1 MKILLVEDEPNV
13 ASLLHR
19 NLREYNHSIGIA
31 TDGDIGLEMI
41 LTGSYE
47 LVLLDIMLPG
57 KSGLEVLQEL
67 KEKKNTTPVILL
79 TALDTT
85 ETVVK
90 GLDLGADDYIVKP
103 FKIEEVVARINAV
116 RRRFNLPKQENSS
129 KLSFKGIELDDNA
142 KKVFKNS
149 KEVRLTATEYKL
161 LKVLLENIERVLSRE
176 TILDLV
182 WGVQYDLGTNVVDV
196 YINYLRKKLEDNSP
210 DKIIHTVIGM
220 GYVIR

>member
-19 NLREYNHSIGIA
+19 NLVEYNHSIGIA
-31 TDGDIGLEMI
+31 TDGIMGLEMI
-41 LTGSYE
+41 LTGSYD

-57 KSGLEVLQEL
+57 KDGLEVLQEIKN
-67 KEKKNTTPVILL
+67 KEITTPVILL

-85 ETVVK
+85 DTVVK
-90 GLDLGADDYIVKP
+90 GLNLGADDYIVKP

-116 RRRFNLPKQENSS
+116 KRRIDLPQQLRSS
-129 KLSFKGIELDDNA
+129 KLSFKGIELDDSA
-142 KKVFKNS
+142 KKVYKNS
-149 KEVRLTATEYKL
+149 IEVKLTATEYKL
-161 LKVLLENIERVLSRE
+161 LKVLLENIDKVLSRE

-196 YINYLRKKLEDNSP
+196 YINYLRKKLGDNSP
-210 DKIIHTVIGM
+210 GKIIHTVIGM
-220 GYVIR
+220 GYVMR

>member
-19 NLREYNHSIGIA
+19 NLVEYKHSIGIA
-31 TDGDIGLEMI
+31 TDGEMGLELI
-41 LTGSYE
+41 LTGTYE

-67 KEKKNTTPVILL
+67 KNKNNTTPVILL

-90 GLDLGADDYIVKP
+90 GLNLGADDYIVKP
-103 FKIEEVVARINAV
+103 FKIEEVIARINAV
-116 RRRFNLPKQENSS
+116 KRRFNLPRQKPSS
-129 KLSFKGIELDDNA
+129 RLSFRGIELDDTS

-149 KEVRLTATEYKL
+149 IEVRLTATEYKL
-161 LKVLLENIERVLSRE
+161 LKVLLENIDKVLSRE

-196 YINYLRKKLEDNSP
+196 YINYLRKKLDDNSP
-210 DKIIHTVIGM
+210 EKIIHTVIGM